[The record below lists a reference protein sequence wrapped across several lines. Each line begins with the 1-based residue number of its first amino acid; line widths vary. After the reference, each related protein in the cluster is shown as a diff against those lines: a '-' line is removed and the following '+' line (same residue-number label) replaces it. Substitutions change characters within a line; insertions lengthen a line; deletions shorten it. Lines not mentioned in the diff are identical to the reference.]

1 MAYNLPQPVAFS
13 SSRHCPGITCA
24 WLSDSLE
31 HDSAAISAKEQRAS
45 VTKVPRRCPGD
56 PKCGGREGMEESYET
71 FEEELGPP
79 RADPPPQ
86 KPVRQI
92 HRPEMYAP
100 RKIREEMAPVSKQ
113 PRSELKTLPREP
125 SFPRTTSLHKALS
138 IQNLTQIETPWEN
151 VTLNRC
157 LFVAITIL
165 VLTSGFQRL
174 HETLRGQG
182 TVEEEEVGLTVR
194 RSGTL
199 RHRGQPPEPETSLWE
214 VMFWWLPDFDDEEDE
229 EDEEDDGEVRRGM
242 SKKGA
247 MARTSRGLRNKP
259 LPDKKLMKQRDG
271 KLKDRRAQ
279 KTRDEETKDKKDRDK
294 KKDVEEAVSEE
305 DEDDGE
311 TAPKKSRKLE
321 EKKEKKKSQKG

>member
-1 MAYNLPQPVAFS
+1 MLFVFSFS
-13 SSRHCPGITCA
+13 STCA
-24 WLSDSLE
+24 WPSDSLE

-56 PKCGGREGMEESYET
+56 PKCGSREGMEESYET
-71 FEEELGPP
+71 FEEEFGPP

-92 HRPEMYAP
+92 QRPEMYAT
-100 RKIREEMAPVSKQ
+100 RKIREEMAPLSKQ
-113 PRSELKTLPREP
+113 PRAELKTLPREP
-125 SFPRTTSLHKALS
+125 SIPRTTSLHKTLS

-182 TVEEEEVGLTVR
+182 TVEEEEEVGLTVR

-214 VMFWWLPDFDDEEDE
+214 VMFWWLPDFDDEDDE
-229 EDEEDDGEVRRGM
+229 EDEDDDGEVRRGR

-259 LPDKKLMKQRDG
+259 LTDKKLMKQRDR
-271 KLKDRRAQ
+271 KLKDRRVK
-279 KTRDEETKDKKDRDK
+279 KTRDEETRDKKARDKKDP
-294 KKDVEEAVSEE
+294 EEAAGEE
-305 DEDDGE
+305 DEGDEE
-311 TAPKKSRKLE
+311 TVPKKNRKLE
-321 EKKEKKKSQKG
+321 EKKEKKKSQRE